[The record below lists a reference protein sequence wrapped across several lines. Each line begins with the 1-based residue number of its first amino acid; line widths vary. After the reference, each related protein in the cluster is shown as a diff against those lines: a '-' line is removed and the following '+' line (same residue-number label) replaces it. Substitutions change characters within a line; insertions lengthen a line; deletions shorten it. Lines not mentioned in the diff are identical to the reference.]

1 MEFVDSVIFGG
12 RYVIMNIS
20 VSVVKEKS
28 YDPAFTVMVSYQ
40 DENISFKNVLVDVLR
55 QPPRVTIQ
63 YPDEIQSV
71 LPKINSK
78 KLELEILNKIAEY
91 LLNAGGR

>member
-1 MEFVDSVIFGG
+1 
-12 RYVIMNIS
+12 MNIS

-63 YPDEIQSV
+63 YPDEMQSV

>member
-1 MEFVDSVIFGG
+1 
-12 RYVIMNIS
+12 MNIS

-78 KLELEILNKIAEY
+78 NLN
-91 LLNAGGR
+91 